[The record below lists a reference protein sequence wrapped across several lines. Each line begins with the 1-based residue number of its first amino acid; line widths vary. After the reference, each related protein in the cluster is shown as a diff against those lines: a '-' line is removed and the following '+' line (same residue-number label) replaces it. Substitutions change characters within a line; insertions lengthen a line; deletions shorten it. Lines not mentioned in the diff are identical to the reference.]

1 MRRVMRR
8 SFFGTDTSIISGA
21 ARRSPKGKTMQITE
35 KSSEGLKR
43 ELSVVVGAQEIEGKV
58 TERLTEVGRQVRLP
72 GFRPG
77 KVPMNLLRKRFGES
91 VRGEV
96 IEATVQESTQKAIED
111 KEFKPAVQPKID
123 LVSFEE
129 GADLEF
135 SIEVE
140 LLPEIEL
147 ADLSSF
153 KVEKLVSEATEANI
167 DETVGKMA
175 EGNKKS
181 VPLTEK
187 RPAAMSDVVVMDF
200 VGSVDGEEF
209 EGGTAEDFQLELGS
223 GRFIPGFEEQLVGME
238 IDGEKDVELN
248 FPDDYHSEDLA
259 GKAAVFKVKL
269 KGIEALEAPEIDEE
283 FAKGLGF
290 DDLAGLREAVKGQIE
305 QDYVYLSRMKV
316 KRELLDHLSDS
327 HTFEVPATML
337 DGEFDAIWKQV
348 EQAKES
354 DQLDPD
360 DEGKSDDELRADYR
374 AIAERRVRL
383 GLLLSDVGTKNNLTV
398 APEELSQAIGRE
410 ASRFPGQ
417 EQAVVSYYQNNPQA
431 IEQVRAPLFED
442 KVIDF
447 LLELA
452 QVTEKTVTPEELV
465 ELTGATETDGP
476 VPSAN

>member
-1 MRRVMRR
+1 
-8 SFFGTDTSIISGA
+8 
-21 ARRSPKGKTMQITE
+21 MQITE

-43 ELSVVVGAQEIEGKV
+43 ELSVVIGAQEIEGKI
-58 TERLTEVGRQVRLP
+58 TDRLTEVGKQVRLP

-96 IEATVQESTQKAIED
+96 VETAIQESTQKAIEE
-111 KEFKPAVQPKID
+111 KELKPAVQPKID
-123 LVSFEE
+123 LVSFEAGE
-129 GADLEF
+129 DLEF
-135 SIEVE
+135 SIAVE
-140 LLPEIEL
+140 LLPEIEVT
-147 ADLSSF
+147 DLSSF
-153 KVEKLVSEATEANI
+153 KIEKLVATAGDKEV
-167 DETVGKMA
+167 DETISKMA
-175 EGNKKS
+175 ENNKKS
-181 VPLTEK
+181 APLKDK
-187 RPAAMSDVVVMDF
+187 RPAAMADVVVIDF

-209 EGGTAEDFQLELGS
+209 EGGKADDFQLELGS
-223 GRFIPGFEEQLVGME
+223 NRFIPGFEEQVVGME
-238 IDGEKDVELN
+238 IDGEKDIEVT
-248 FPDDYHSEDLA
+248 FPEDYHSSDLA
-259 GKAAVFKVKL
+259 GKPAVFKVTL
-269 KGIEALEAPEIDEE
+269 KGIEALETPAIDED
-283 FAKGLGF
+283 FAKSMAF
-290 DDLAGLREAVKGQIE
+290 DDLAALKDAVKGQIE
-305 QDYVYLSRMKV
+305 QDYTYLSRMKT

-327 HTFEVPATML
+327 HDFEVPPAML
-337 DGEFDAIWKQV
+337 DSEFNTIWKQV
-348 EQAKES
+348 EQAKEAN
-354 DQLDPD
+354 QLDPD

-374 AIAERRVRL
+374 KIAERRVRL
-383 GLLLSDVGTKNNLTV
+383 GLLLSEVGQKNNLTV

-417 EQAVVSYYQNNPQA
+417 EEAVVSYYQNNPQA

>member
-1 MRRVMRR
+1 
-8 SFFGTDTSIISGA
+8 
-21 ARRSPKGKTMQITE
+21 MQITE

-43 ELSVVVGAQEIEGKV
+43 ELSVVIGAQEIEGKI
-58 TERLTEVGRQVRLP
+58 TDRLTEVGKQVRLP

-96 IEATVQESTQKAIED
+96 VETAIQESTQKAIEE
-111 KEFKPAVQPKID
+111 KELKPAVQPKID
-123 LVSFEE
+123 LVSFEAGE
-129 GADLEF
+129 DLEF
-135 SIEVE
+135 SIAVE
-140 LLPEIEL
+140 LLPEIEVT
-147 ADLSSF
+147 DLSSF
-153 KVEKLVSEATEANI
+153 KIEKLVATAGDKEV
-167 DETVGKMA
+167 DETISKMA
-175 EGNKKS
+175 ENNKKS
-181 VPLTEK
+181 APLKDK
-187 RPAAMSDVVVMDF
+187 RPAAMADVVVIDF

-209 EGGTAEDFQLELGS
+209 EGGKADDFQLELGS
-223 GRFIPGFEEQLVGME
+223 NRFIPGFEEQVVGME
-238 IDGEKDVELN
+238 IDGEKDIEVT
-248 FPDDYHSEDLA
+248 FPEDYHSSDLA
-259 GKAAVFKVKL
+259 GKPAVFKVTL
-269 KGIEALEAPEIDEE
+269 KGIEALETPVIDEN
-283 FAKGLGF
+283 FAKSMAF
-290 DDLAGLREAVKGQIE
+290 DDLAALKDAVKGQIE
-305 QDYVYLSRMKV
+305 QDYTYLSRMKT

-327 HTFEVPATML
+327 HDFEVPPAML
-337 DGEFDAIWKQV
+337 DSEFNTIWKQV
-348 EQAKES
+348 EQAKEAN
-354 DQLDPD
+354 QLDPD

-374 AIAERRVRL
+374 KIAERRVRL
-383 GLLLSDVGTKNNLTV
+383 GLLLSEVGQKNNLTV

-417 EQAVVSYYQNNPQA
+417 EEAVVSYYQNNPQA

>member
-1 MRRVMRR
+1 M
-8 SFFGTDTSIISGA
+8 
-21 ARRSPKGKTMQITE
+21 MQITE

-43 ELSVVVGAQEIEGKV
+43 ELSVIVGAQEIEGKV
-58 TERLTEVGRQVRLP
+58 TDRLTEVGKQVRLP

-77 KVPMNLLRKRFGES
+77 KVPMALLRKRFGES

-96 IEATVQESTQKAIED
+96 LEATVQESTQKAIEE
-111 KEFKPAVQPKID
+111 KEFKPAVQPKVD

-140 LLPEIEL
+140 LLPEIEM

-153 KVEKLVSEATEANI
+153 KIEKLVAEAGDAQV
-167 DETVGKMA
+167 DETVEKMA
-175 EGNKKS
+175 ENNKKS
-181 VPLTEK
+181 APLAKK
-187 RPAAMSDVVVMDF
+187 RASKLTDVVVIDF
-200 VGSVDGEEF
+200 EGSVDGEIF
-209 EGGTAEDFQLELGS
+209 EGGTAEDFKLELGS
-223 GRFIPGFEEQLVGME
+223 GQFIPGFEEQVVGMK
-238 IDGEKDVELN
+238 IDDEKDVEVS
-248 FPDDYHSEDLA
+248 FPDDYHSNDLA
-259 GKAAVFKVKL
+259 GKPAVFKVKL
-269 KGIEALEAPEIDEE
+269 KGIEVLETPEIDEE

-290 DDLAGLREAVKGQIE
+290 DDVAALREAVKGQIE

-316 KRELLDHLSDS
+316 KRELLDHLSDEHS
-327 HTFEVPATML
+327 FEVPSAML
-337 DGEFDAIWKQV
+337 DAEFETIWKQV
-348 EQAKES
+348 EQAKET

-360 DEGKSDDELRADYR
+360 DQGKSDDELRTDYR

-410 ASRFPGQ
+410 ASRYPGQ

-447 LLELA
+447 LLELS
-452 QVTEKTVTPEELV
+452 QVTEKTVTPEELI
-465 ELTGATETDGP
+465 EEAGATETDGP
-476 VPSAN
+476 VPTAN

>member
-1 MRRVMRR
+1 
-8 SFFGTDTSIISGA
+8 
-21 ARRSPKGKTMQITE
+21 MQITE

-43 ELSVVVGAQEIEGKV
+43 ELSVTIGSQEIEGKI
-58 TERLTEVGRQVRLP
+58 TDRLTEVGKQVRLP

-96 IEATVQESTQKAIED
+96 VESAIQESTQKAIEEKD
-111 KEFKPAVQPKID
+111 LKPAVQPKID
-123 LVSFEE
+123 LVSFEAGE
-129 GADLEF
+129 DLEF
-135 SIEVE
+135 SIAVE
-140 LLPEIEL
+140 LLPDIEIT
-147 ADLSSF
+147 DLSSF
-153 KVEKLVSEATEANI
+153 KIEKLVANAGDDQI
-167 DETVGKMA
+167 EETVAKMA
-175 EGNKKS
+175 ESNKKS
-181 VPLTEK
+181 APLTEK
-187 RPAAMSDVVVMDF
+187 RPAAMGDVVVMDF

-209 EGGTAEDFQLELGS
+209 EGGKAEDFQLELGS
-223 GRFIPGFEEQLVGME
+223 GRFIPGFEEQLVGLE
-238 IDGEKDVELN
+238 IDGKKDVELS
-248 FPDDYHSEDLA
+248 FPEDYHSTDLA
-259 GKAAVFKVKL
+259 GKPALFKVTL
-269 KGIEALEAPEIDEE
+269 KGIEALETPEIDED
-283 FAKGLGF
+283 FAKAMGFEDLPGLK
-290 DDLAGLREAVKGQIE
+290 DAVRGQIE
-305 QDYVYLSRMKV
+305 QDYVYLSRMKT

-327 HTFEVPATML
+327 HTFEVPPAML
-337 DGEFDAIWKQV
+337 DVEFDTIWQQV

-354 DQLDPD
+354 NQLDPD

-374 AIAERRVRL
+374 KIAERRVRL
-383 GLLLSDVGTKNNLTV
+383 GLLLSEVGQKNNLTV
-398 APEELSQAIGRE
+398 APEELSQAIGKE

-452 QVTEKTVTPEELV
+452 QVTEKTVTPDELV